1 MPSLGRIRL
10 EDKQWPENEHRRK
23 EPRGLGGHV
32 ALTLRDTVAPARSLS
47 WGSVGRLRQMM

>member
-10 EDKQWPENEHRRK
+10 EDKQWPKNEHRRK